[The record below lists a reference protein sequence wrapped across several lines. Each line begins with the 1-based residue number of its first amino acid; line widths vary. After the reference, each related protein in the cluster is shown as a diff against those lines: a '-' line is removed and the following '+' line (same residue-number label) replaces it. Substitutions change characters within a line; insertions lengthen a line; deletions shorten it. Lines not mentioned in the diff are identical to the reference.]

1 MIGGRR
7 AGFLEKGGG
16 RSVALLVPPNVERSI
31 VRVKRGGENAFFA
44 FRPAKLSGRDNKHW
58 RHSGKREIVPAAAA
72 VKKKE

>member
-1 MIGGRR
+1 MIGRRR
-7 AGFLEKGGG
+7 AGFLEKGG
-16 RSVALLVPPNVERSI
+16 SVALHCWFPQMLSQSI
-31 VRVKRGGENAFFA
+31 VLVKRGGENAFFA